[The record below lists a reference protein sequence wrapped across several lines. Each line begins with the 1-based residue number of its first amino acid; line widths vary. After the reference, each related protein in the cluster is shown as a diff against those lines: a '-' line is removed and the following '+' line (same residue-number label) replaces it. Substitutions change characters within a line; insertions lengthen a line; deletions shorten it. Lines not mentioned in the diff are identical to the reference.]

1 MKIIEKKVDNVSFI
15 TLDNEMGLVLV
26 LSSFAASIFDIEFID
41 KRNKLESVIL
51 TPSSLNDF
59 YYNDG
64 YYGKTIGRFSG
75 RIDKGL
81 LKINDAEYKLD
92 INWNNVNSLH
102 GGNDSIS
109 FKNFDYTIK
118 EYKDYVDVT
127 FSYLEKENI
136 LPGDVN
142 YDIIYRVYNN
152 ANDFT
157 IYFNAKTNKDTLV
170 NLTNHTYF
178 NLSGN
183 GKRTIL
189 DHKLKLNCDRYTN
202 LNNELITTSIDKV
215 NKVMSFMK
223 PHKIKKYINDDS
235 LQNHTA
241 KGYDH
246 CYLKED
252 EFVEE
257 IAILK
262 DRKSKRSLTIK
273 TSYPS
278 IVVYTTN
285 YPASFDFS
293 TNRYKISKH
302 HGICL
307 ECQYVPNGIN
317 MENVNKAILRKDET
331 YYHYISYSFSN
342 K

>member
-1 MKIIEKKVDNVSFI
+1 M
-15 TLDNEMGLVLV
+15 
-26 LSSFAASIFDIEFID
+26 
-41 KRNKLESVIL
+41 
-51 TPSSLNDF
+51 
-59 YYNDG
+59 
-64 YYGKTIGRFSG
+64 
-75 RIDKGL
+75 
-81 LKINDAEYKLD
+81 
-92 INWNNVNSLH
+92 
-102 GGNDSIS
+102 
-109 FKNFDYTIK
+109 TIK

-293 TNRYKISKH
+293 LRAALANAVFFPSGVINIKILSIPGAIPPCGGH
-302 HGICL
+302 PYL
-307 ECQYVPNGIN
+307 NA
-317 MENVNKAILRKDET
+317 VNIDLNLSST
-331 YYHYISYSFSN
+331 SSLV
-342 K
+342 